1 MKNLPAYLLLITC
14 LGLSF
19 LAACSATATRNV
31 QATVYGMETAL
42 NAALVGATVYKTLPD
57 CAPALKGLCKDET
70 VMKQIIAAQAAAAA
84 SLDAAEKIVRDPN
97 AMDSSANAAVA
108 AAQASLAAFQ
118 AIVPAVETIKTS
130 N

>member
-1 MKNLPAYLLLITC
+1 MKNLPGHILFC
-14 LGLSF
+14 LCAA
-19 LAACSATATRNV
+19 AACLPACSTTTTRNS

-57 CAPALKGLCKDET
+57 CAPAVRGACKDPV
-70 VMKQIIAAQAAAAA
+70 VMKQIIAAQAAASAA
-84 SLDAAEKIVRDPN
+84 LDAAEAVVRDSK

-108 AAQASLAAFQ
+108 AAQASLTAFQ
-118 AIVPAVETIKTS
+118 AIVPAVETIKPT